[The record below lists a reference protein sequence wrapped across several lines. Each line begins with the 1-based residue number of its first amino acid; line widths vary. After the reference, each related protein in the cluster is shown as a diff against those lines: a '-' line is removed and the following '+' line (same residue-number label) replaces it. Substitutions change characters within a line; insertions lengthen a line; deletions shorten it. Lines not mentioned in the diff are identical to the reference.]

1 MSGEAIAAVLASIGV
16 VAGLLGTVLPALPG
30 LPLVFLSI
38 LIYAAVTGFR
48 VVTPA
53 ALGIMFVATLAGLA
67 LEYGLGLAAAKRRGA
82 SRAALWGALLGG
94 IAGAALL
101 GPVGVIAGP
110 LVGAM
115 AGELLNGQPFRRAL
129 EIGWIT
135 VVGMWIGILVELGIG
150 LTMAVYFWTRVF

>member
-1 MSGEAIAAVLASIGV
+1 MSGDVVAAVVASIGV
-16 VAGLLGTVLPALPG
+16 VIGLLGTVLPALPG

-38 LIYAAVTGFR
+38 LAYAAVTGFR

-53 ALGIMFVATLAGLA
+53 ALGWMLAATLAGVA

-82 SRAALWGALLGG
+82 SRAALWGAFLGG
-94 IAGAALL
+94 IAGTTLL
-101 GPVGVIAGP
+101 SPVGVIAGP
-110 LVGAM
+110 LLGAM
-115 AGELLNGQPFRRAL
+115 AGELLNGRPFHRAF

-150 LTMAVYFWTRVF
+150 LAMAVYFWTRVL